1 MRLATWR
8 GWDPEDL
15 LAEAGILLGQV
26 RGHLHVQGLVQ
37 LGQDD
42 LAQVE
47 EAWRAGGRRRGPGTV
62 SRTRFPAGRY
72 RSPFPF
78 PRPGRTGVG
87 QPGLDELVQQ
97 LLGDG
102 AARAP
107 PRLAAAPGLHRAQRS
122 WPQSLPSGS
131 HHRLSPESQ
140 ATCLS
145 FRLSFFRA
153 SATQRC
159 EAPTLAAMWMHHENT
174 MLSERSQTQKDTQG
188 VTPLRGNV
196 QNR

>member
-1 MRLATWR
+1 MATWR

-15 LAEAGILLGQV
+15 LAEAGIVLGRV
-26 RGHLHVQGLVQ
+26 RGRLRVQGLVH

-47 EAWRAGGRRRGPGTV
+47 EAWRAGGRRRGAGTV
-62 SRTRFPAGRY
+62 SRPRFPAGWSG
-72 RSPFPF
+72 SPFPF

-107 PRLAAAPGLHRAQRS
+107 PRLAAAPGLHRAWRS
-122 WPQSLPSGS
+122 RLHSLPSGS

-145 FRLSFFRA
+145 FRLSFFRP

-159 EAPTLAAMWMHHENT
+159 EALTLAATWMHPENT

-196 QNR
+196 RNR

>member
-1 MRLATWR
+1 MRLPTWH

-15 LAEAGILLGQV
+15 LAEVGILLGRV
-26 RGHLHVQGLVQ
+26 RGHLHVQGMVQ

-47 EAWRAGGRRRGPGTV
+47 EAWRVGGRRCGTGTV
-62 SRTRFPAGRY
+62 SRPRFPAGR
-72 RSPFPF
+72 SGSTFPF
-78 PRPGRTGVG
+78 PRPGRIGFG

-97 LLGDG
+97 LLGDC
-102 AARAP
+102 AIHDP
-107 PRLAAAPGLHRAQRS
+107 PRLEAASGLHRARS
-122 WPQSLPSGS
+122 SRLQSLPSGS
-131 HHRLSPESQ
+131 QHRLSPDAQ
-140 ATCLS
+140 AMCLS
-145 FRLSFFRA
+145 FRLSFFRP

-159 EAPTLAAMWMHHENT
+159 EALTLAATWMHPENT